1 MTRHAIPFLLALF
14 SNYNFVTIV
23 GISFGEIV
31 LEIAATG
38 HISNAKQLCG
48 YKDHFNY
55 SILAFKSFSVWPC
68 PISCF
73 QRFQL
78 IFFTRPPERGFM
90 KQQSSRGRKIMNGL
104 ILYFYFLTSSE
115 VSKVLN
121 EAIFRLVEFKIYR
134 KEQFQTVTYRNKIT
148 MVTVSP
154 FLAMTVQLYINSMV
168 APKIVFLVTFQP
180 YLVENLFILTFQQH
194 ARISDFCYS

>member
-1 MTRHAIPFLLALF
+1 MLTCFANNINDKLATKYVTFWWWSFYLTRHAIPFLLALF

-23 GISFGEIV
+23 GICFGEIV

-55 SILAFKSFSVWPC
+55 SILAFKSFFVLFIFGVWPC

-90 KQQSSRGRKIMNGL
+90 KQQSSGGRKIMNGL
-104 ILYFYFLTSSE
+104 ILYFE
-115 VSKVLN
+115 HQ
-121 EAIFRLVEFKIYR
+121 AIKMHFISWKIKYIFKM
-134 KEQFQTVTYRNKIT
+134 K
-148 MVTVSP
+148 
-154 FLAMTVQLYINSMV
+154 
-168 APKIVFLVTFQP
+168 
-180 YLVENLFILTFQQH
+180 
-194 ARISDFCYS
+194 